1 MVLKN
6 NIKGLKNND
15 NAHLLKKALPLLSM
29 FLKLERNNKLRKESA
44 KSIIAFLSGVVNKNF
59 KLKGNYKNGRFIIGI

>member
-6 NIKGLKNND
+6 SIKGLKNND
-15 NAHLLKKALPLLSM
+15 NAPTVASKALPLSPQLPNGK
-29 FLKLERNNKLRKESA
+29 FQKESA

-59 KLKGNYKNGRFIIGI
+59 KLKGIYKNGRFIIRI